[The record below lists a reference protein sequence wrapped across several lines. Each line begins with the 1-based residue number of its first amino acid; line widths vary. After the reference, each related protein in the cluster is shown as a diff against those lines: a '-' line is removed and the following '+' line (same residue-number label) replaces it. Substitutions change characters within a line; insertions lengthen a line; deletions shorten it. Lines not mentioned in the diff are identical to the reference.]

1 MAVDTRTLAALP
13 LFASATPQMVAAL
26 ARRAAVVRFAA
37 DEVIFLTGSP
47 LRGWF
52 IVLEGT
58 VRVVRGSRD
67 RQHVIHSES
76 AGGTLA
82 EVPLVEGGTHP
93 ATAIAATPTRC
104 ALVTRPAL
112 EAAIA
117 EQPQLAFILASRLAS
132 RVRLLVDR
140 LDERSASNLDARLIE
155 FLLRRPEDGSTGTVA
170 LGMTQQAL
178 AEELGTV
185 REVVVRTLRR
195 LCRRGLIERV
205 VTGQYRIRNRRALA
219 SHASNAAD
227 R

>member
-1 MAVDTRTLAALP
+1 
-13 LFASATPQMVAAL
+13 MVGAL
-26 ARRAAVVRFAA
+26 ARRAIEVRFDA

-52 IVLEGT
+52 IVIEGT

-67 RQHVIHSES
+67 RQHVIHTES

-82 EVPLVEGGTHP
+82 EVPVIEGGTHP
-93 ATAIAATPTRC
+93 ATAIAATATRC

-117 EQPQLAFILASRLAS
+117 EQPGLAFVLGSRLAA
-132 RVRLLVDR
+132 RVRVLVDR
-140 LDERSASNLDARLIE
+140 LDERSASTVDTRLIE
-155 FLLRRPEDGSTGTVA
+155 FLLRCPEDRRTGTVA
-170 LGMTQQAL
+170 LGMTQLAL

-185 REVVVRTLRR
+185 REVVVRTVRA
-195 LCRRGLIERV
+195 LCRRGLIESVGAGR
-205 VTGQYRIRNRRALA
+205 YRILDRRALA
-219 SHASNAAD
+219 SQASKPAD